1 MTLPNTTSAFKKE
14 QIKDLLVNYEWVDY
28 SLPWESKNRE
38 TVFMY
43 HGYIRNALF
52 WQAWVPLLS
61 NEFKSLRMDARGCGE
76 TSVPDQK
83 YVYTFEQLADDAVD
97 FFDHLKI
104 DKVHWV
110 GESSGGIVGL
120 AVALKYPERLHSLT
134 LCDTPFKRPT
144 HIDKTYTLGEVD
156 RATAFEKHGIAEW
169 CRQTLSFRLDTNR
182 ASQELC
188 EWYIQQ
194 MDKTPI
200 HVANSIE
207 RMIGQGDF
215 WPLLPQ
221 IKTPTLILAGRDSPI
236 AQEKQMS
243 EMQQHMPKAKLVAF
257 DGYRHGI
264 NLIAPDRCVTELKS
278 FIQSLEKGK

>member
-1 MTLPNTTSAFKKE
+1 MNTLLSNSSFKKE
-14 QIKDLLVNYEWVDY
+14 TIKDLEVNYEWTDF
-28 SLPWESKNRE
+28 SLPWESKKRE

-43 HGYIRNALF
+43 HGYIRSALF
-52 WQAWVPLLS
+52 WQAWVPLIA
-61 NEFKSLRMDARGCGE
+61 NEFKALRMDARGCGE
-76 TSVPDQK
+76 TSKPPED
-83 YVYTFEQLADDAVD
+83 YVYTFEQMADDAID
-97 FFDHLKI
+97 FLDHLELK
-104 DKVHWV
+104 KVHWV

-156 RATAFEKHGIAEW
+156 RATAFKKFGIAEW

-182 ASQELC
+182 ASKELC

-221 IKTPTLILAGRDSPI
+221 IKTPTLILAGKDSPI
-236 AQEKQMS
+236 AQEKQMA
-243 EMQQHMPKAKLVAF
+243 EMQQHMPSAKLVAF
-257 DGYRHGI
+257 EGYRHGI
-264 NLIAPDRCVTELKS
+264 NLIAPDRCVSELKK
-278 FIQSLEKGK
+278 FIEELNLPK

>member
-1 MTLPNTTSAFKKE
+1 MKTSQFKKE
-14 QIKDLLVNYEWVDY
+14 TIKDLHVNYELIDL
-28 SLPWESKNRE
+28 SLPWESGPRE
-38 TVFMY
+38 TIFMY

-52 WQAWVPLLS
+52 WQAWVPLIGHH
-61 NEFKSLRMDARGCGE
+61 FKSLRMDARGCGE
-76 TSVPDQK
+76 TSQPPLG
-83 YVYTFEQLADDAVD
+83 YTYTFEQLADDAIA
-97 FFDHLKI
+97 FFDHLNI

-144 HIDKTYTLGEVD
+144 HIDKTYTLGEKD
-156 RATAFEKHGIAEW
+156 RATAFEKFGIAEW

-182 ASQELC
+182 ASKELC
-188 EWYIQQ
+188 EWYIEQ
-194 MDKTPI
+194 MNKTPI

-221 IKTPTLILAGRDSPI
+221 IKTPTLILAGKDSPI
-236 AQEKQMS
+236 AQEKQMK
-243 EMQQHMPKAKLVAF
+243 EMQQHMPSAKLIAF
-257 DGYRHGI
+257 EGYRHGI
-264 NLIAPDRCVTELKS
+264 NLIAPERCVDEIKKFIHHLKT
-278 FIQSLEKGK
+278 